1 MHGQQTNKKTN
12 DIVFPAIEGEIIL
25 MTFMNNDFDKFDS
38 AVLNNLILL
47 LRITLFYIFTAW
59 WWLPKNPGHVA
70 VGFHKICLC
79 LTDIIIGL
87 L

>member
-1 MHGQQTNKKTN
+1 MHQVGFSVHDYIEMHGQQTNKKTN

-47 LRITLFYIFTAW
+47 LRITLFYIFTA
-59 WWLPKNPGHVA
+59 
-70 VGFHKICLC
+70 
-79 LTDIIIGL
+79 
-87 L
+87 